1 MGAENFRVVMH
12 SSEGWLPHLQ
22 WDQVEAFR
30 EIYRH
35 VTRDELLSMRGKN
48 GFLRLETF
56 FDRICRPAL
65 VKAFTADGITDV
77 AGMLGS
83 KDFGFAAFVEEMSG
97 RHEYLDSFE
106 GMRKEMVKARDSV
119 ENHRPIHWK
128 ETLDDLMYCLNYHAE
143 LMPAEDHIVF
153 RKTVMPFLM
162 NVIAALP
169 LQSAEMLLALH
180 DAGKLSLVAGKVT
193 VEGKGELPGT
203 TRVTVEG
210 KGGKEETY
218 RMFVDCSGQKAME
231 ADDYPFRSMA
241 EAGVIRDARAEFLD
255 TKESKDVE
263 EDKIISENGR
273 KFLRTGG
280 IGIDAAFRVIGKDG
294 EPNPRIY
301 DIGFP
306 HTSGVRPYSYGLQA
320 CNATAGIVVESWLL
334 ASMAGSAV
342 PSNVSDVS
350 QVYDRVGP

>member
-1 MGAENFRVVMH
+1 
-12 SSEGWLPHLQ
+12 
-22 WDQVEAFR
+22 
-30 EIYRH
+30 
-35 VTRDELLSMRGKN
+35 
-48 GFLRLETF
+48 
-56 FDRICRPAL
+56 
-65 VKAFTADGITDV
+65 
-77 AGMLGS
+77 
-83 KDFGFAAFVEEMSG
+83 
-97 RHEYLDSFE
+97 
-106 GMRKEMVKARDSV
+106 
-119 ENHRPIHWK
+119 
-128 ETLDDLMYCLNYHAE
+128 MYCLNYHAE

-180 DAGKLSLVAGKVT
+180 DAGKLSLVAGKVR

-203 TRVTVEG
+203 TRDTVEG
-210 KGGKEETY
+210 KEGKEETVY

-255 TKESKDVE
+255 TKECQDVD
-263 EDKIISENGR
+263 EDKIISGNGR

-280 IGIDAAFRVIGKDG
+280 IDIDAAFRVVGKDG

-342 PSNVSDVS
+342 PSDVSDVS